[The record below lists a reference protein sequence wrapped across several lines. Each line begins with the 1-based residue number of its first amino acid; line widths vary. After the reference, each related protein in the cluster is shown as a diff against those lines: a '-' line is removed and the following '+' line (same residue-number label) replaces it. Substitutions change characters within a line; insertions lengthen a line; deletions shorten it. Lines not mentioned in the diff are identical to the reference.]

1 MSDIKIQKF
10 LANAGFGSRRK
21 VETELIAL
29 GRVTVNEDI
38 ATIGQRIDTE
48 KDVIRVDDQRVNQR
62 KKVYFMMNKPPGY
75 MCTRED
81 EHKRRIVYDL
91 VPKNFPMI
99 HTVGRLDF
107 HSEGLLILTNDGDLT
122 ARLTDRK
129 QLIEREYEVKVK
141 GRVPEKIIALVRRG
155 VKLEDG
161 FVKPLRVNVIRTT
174 ESNLW
179 VRVVVNEGRNRLVR
193 RLFDRFGVLV
203 VKLKR
208 VRYGSLRLG
217 RLSIGRIRILTPK
230 EVHALRADVGL

>member
-10 LANAGFGSRRK
+10 LADAGFGSRRQIEK
-21 VETELIAL
+21 DFIDL

-38 ATIGQRIDTE
+38 ATIGQRVDPE

-62 KKVYFMMNKPPGY
+62 KKVYFVMNKPPGY
-75 MCTRED
+75 MCTRKD
-81 EHKRRIVYDL
+81 ELKRRTVYSL
-91 VPKNFPMI
+91 LPKNFPMV

-107 HSEGLLILTNDGDLT
+107 HSEGLLIFTNDGDLT
-122 ARLTDRK
+122 SRLIDRK
-129 QLIEREYEVKVK
+129 YKVEREYEVKLK
-141 GRVPEKIIALVRRG
+141 GRVSEKIIALIRRG

-179 VRVVVNEGRNRLVR
+179 ARVVVDEGRNRLVR

-208 VRYGSLRLG
+208 VRYGSLRMG
-217 RLSIGRIRILTPK
+217 KLSRGQVRRLTPK
-230 EVHALRADVGL
+230 EVQALKADVGS